1 MMSKRELLFRIVR
14 LPLIAY
20 LLVCLLMTFIE
31 TWLVYPIPPMGRA
44 DWDPPNLGH
53 EDVWLE
59 SADNTRLHGWLVEHP
74 KPKHVVLY
82 YHGNGAQVADNA
94 QLMSLLRDRLDATVM
109 VFDYR
114 GYGKSEGKPHEAGVV
129 ADGIAAQQWLAQR
142 AGVEVDEVVLMG
154 RSIGGG
160 VAIASAAELGA
171 KALVLQS
178 TFASMVDTAAMHYP
192 WLPVRTLMRNR
203 YDSLSRIANYS
214 GPVLQ
219 SHGTDD
225 QVVLHEQGEQLFRA
239 IPSDD
244 KQFVSHAGGTHN
256 SPPPPDY
263 YDKLRDFLAH

>member
-1 MMSKRELLFRIVR
+1 MSKSELLFRVVR
-14 LPLIAY
+14 LPLLAY
-20 LLVCLLMTFIE
+20 LLLCLLMTFIE
-31 TWLVYPIPPMGRA
+31 TWLVYPIPPVSRA
-44 DWDPPNLGH
+44 DWNPTDLGH
-53 EDVWLE
+53 KDVWFE
-59 SADNTRLHGWLVEHP
+59 SDDGTRLHGWLVEHP
-74 KPKHVVLY
+74 EPEHVVLY

-94 QLMSLLRDRLDATVM
+94 QLMTLLREQLDATVM

-114 GYGKSEGKPHEAGVV
+114 GYGKSEGKPHEAGVI
-129 ADGIAAQQWLAQR
+129 ADGMAAQRWIAQH
-142 AGVEVDEVVLMG
+142 AGIDADEVVLIG

-203 YDSLSRIANYS
+203 YDSLSRIANYE

-225 QVVLHEQGEQLFRA
+225 RVVLHEQGKQLFEA
-239 IPSDD
+239 IPSTE
-244 KQFVSHAGGTHN
+244 KEFITHEGGMHN
-256 SPPPPDY
+256 TPQPPGY
-263 YDKLRDFLAH
+263 YEKLREFLAP